1 MQTFQKN
8 LYIQI
13 LFCIHH
19 SVQLMSTAVN
29 SETRQSTC
37 EGIVKLTPYN
47 LNGYV
52 FFQQNKLLE

>member
-1 MQTFQKN
+1 MHTFQKN

-19 SVQLMSTAVN
+19 SFQLMSTAVN
-29 SETRQSTC
+29 SETRQSTG